1 MSGGSHNY
9 IYNRLSDALNI
20 PTGHY
25 GDIKPDNTV
34 IDYKRVIKS
43 NPMHDI
49 ELSLLMYDISCLL
62 HSLEWCDSSDIGDET
77 YMNDVKAFKDKW
89 IGRSQE
95 SRTEECSALIRSYA
109 EELIETYFGKQFEK
123 G

>member
-1 MSGGSHNY
+1 MSGGSHGY
-9 IYNRLSDALNI
+9 IGYTLADNLNI

-25 GDIKPDNTV
+25 GDIKPDNTG

-49 ELSLLMYDISCLL
+49 ELSIMIYDICCLL
-62 HSLEWCDSSDIGDET
+62 HSLEWYDSSDTGEKT
-77 YMNDVKAFKDKW
+77 YMKDVKAFKDKW

-95 SRTEECSALIRSYA
+95 SRTEECSALIRNYA
-109 EELIETYFGKQFEK
+109 DEIIKSYFG
-123 G
+123 

>member
-9 IYNRLSDALNI
+9 IYERLADALNI

-25 GDIKPDNTV
+25 GDIKPDNNSM
-34 IDYKRVIKS
+34 DYKWTIRS

-49 ELSLLMYDISCLL
+49 ELSLMMYDISCLL
-62 HSLEWCDSSDIGDET
+62 HSLEWYDSSDTGEET
-77 YMNDVKAFKDKW
+77 YMKDVKAFKDKW

-95 SRTEECSALIRSYA
+95 VRTEECSSLIRNYT
-109 EELIETYFGKQFEK
+109 EELIESYFGK
-123 G
+123 